1 MKPLFGSDLFG
12 SDPKE
17 VIQEALGTS
26 DFHGLFAPLDLTTI
40 QFLKARHVPGYQLH
54 YVAVQNTAGQ
64 QWRFTFFFIQKERVW
79 CVKSLTGGP
88 ENVLDE
94 PPELRDSPWI
104 RLEMLFNSDESHAFD
119 EFYAFGEVFDKGYQI
134 ERVRLLEQGKLVL
147 EDSVQDGIVLF
158 YSHQLPTIPP
168 IQLELYNT
176 SNIIASR
183 QTQTLG
189 SFPSVTKEV

>member
-1 MKPLFGSDLFG
+1 M
-12 SDPKE
+12 DPHVESSNPQE
-17 VIQEALGTS
+17 VIRN
-26 DFHGLFAPLDLTTI
+26 GLQLLVSRQWPFAPLDLTTI
-40 QFLKARHVPGYQLH
+40 QFLKARCVPGYQLH

-64 QWRFTFFFIQKERVW
+64 QWRFTFFFIQKEGVW

-104 RLEMLFNSDESHAFD
+104 RLETLLILND
-119 EFYAFGEVFDKGYQI
+119 FYAFGEVFDKGNHI
-134 ERVRLLEQGKLVL
+134 VRVRLRDSGSFVL
-147 EDSVQDGIVLF
+147 EDTVKDGIVLF
-158 YSHQLPTIPP
+158 YSNQLPTIPP
-168 IQLELYNT
+168 LQLELYTT
-176 SNIIASR
+176 SGIIVSR

>member
-17 VIQEALGTS
+17 VIQEGLGTS

-104 RLEMLFNSDESHAFD
+104 RL
-119 EFYAFGEVFDKGYQI
+119 
-134 ERVRLLEQGKLVL
+134 
-147 EDSVQDGIVLF
+147 
-158 YSHQLPTIPP
+158 
-168 IQLELYNT
+168 
-176 SNIIASR
+176 
-183 QTQTLG
+183 
-189 SFPSVTKEV
+189 

>member
-1 MKPLFGSDLFG
+1 MKPFLGSDLFG
-12 SDPKE
+12 GDPKE

-26 DFHGLFAPLDLTTI
+26 DFHGHFAPLDLTTI
-40 QFLKARHVPGYQLH
+40 QFLKARCVPGYQLH

-64 QWRFTFFFIQKERVW
+64 QWRFTFFFIQKEGLW

-104 RLEMLFNSDESHAFD
+104 RLETLLILND
-119 EFYAFGEVFDKGYQI
+119 FYAFGEVFDKGYQI
-134 ERVRLLEQGKLVL
+134 ERVRLRDAGSFVL
-147 EDSVQDGIVLF
+147 EDTVKDGIVLF
-158 YSHQLPTIPP
+158 YSNQLPTIPP
-168 IQLELYNT
+168 IQLELST
-176 SNIIASR
+176 PSGIIVSR
-183 QTQTLG
+183 QTETLG